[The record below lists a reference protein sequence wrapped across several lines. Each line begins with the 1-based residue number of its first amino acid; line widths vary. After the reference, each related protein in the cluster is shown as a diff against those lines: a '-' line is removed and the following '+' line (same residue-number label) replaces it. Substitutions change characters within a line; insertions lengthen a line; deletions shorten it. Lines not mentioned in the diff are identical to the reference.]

1 MEITVDRRRLGWL
14 WLVYAALWGPLRLLY
29 LAANRA
35 YGTDSPAGDLSSI
48 WWILVLS
55 WFLADLLLVLGFT
68 FLYRTLRVGATNR
81 NRRFWFAVS
90 EIVPLWLLL
99 HLSLLLFEYPISTR
113 LESVGLGKLE
123 VIVFAVTMVAGAAY
137 LLRSIKSGED
147 PIGRSANGRLSTA
160 TICFICILGLAVLL
174 AIPYFATRP
183 LPSSELIHAAQRR

>member
-137 LLRSIKSGED
+137 LLRSIKSGEESHWPVREWPIVNRDNLLYLHFGTCCPVGD
-147 PIGRSANGRLSTA
+147 PVFRN
-160 TICFICILGLAVLL
+160 
-174 AIPYFATRP
+174 
-183 LPSSELIHAAQRR
+183 PSVTVQ